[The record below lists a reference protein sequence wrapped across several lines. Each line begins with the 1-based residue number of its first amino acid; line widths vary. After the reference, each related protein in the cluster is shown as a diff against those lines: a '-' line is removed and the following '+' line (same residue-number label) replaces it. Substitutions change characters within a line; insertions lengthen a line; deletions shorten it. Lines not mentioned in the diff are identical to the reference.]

1 MVLISTNEK
10 HFPKTISQWECDYGL
25 FTNLPRI
32 IVPCDF
38 SEFIQTQKRY
48 PIAWQNMYP
57 NLKTTSHIK
66 LKFFLW
72 TKLLEN
78 LLLAVTPLKTSKNE
92 KPNIF
97 QEIGIPEIHVQLFEN
112 FENLIALQ
120 VWCQVW
126 CLVFTKNVEWLANE
140 TVLGQSS
147 PNSSVGKICKNLQN
161 TQHKSYLM

>member
-1 MVLISTNEK
+1 MIMAYLQIYREL
-10 HFPKTISQWECDYGL
+10 L
-25 FTNLPRI
+25 FLTTFLRI
-32 IVPCDF
+32 HSNSKEV
-38 SEFIQTQKRY
+38 SY
-48 PIAWQNMYP
+48 LSWQNTYP
-57 NLKTTSHIK
+57 NLKTTCHIK